1 MSVGSV
7 PRVSYVVGTYPQLTT
22 TFIDREIAALRE
34 KGADIAI
41 VSIRPPHG
49 PLSPEQEPI
58 RSRVRYLLP
67 ARARDVARAF
77 AFWLLRRPFALLA
90 ESVWLLTRPHHDAS
104 RMRSLA
110 YISAGLCA
118 AYRLRDR
125 RGVHVHAHFVDR
137 AATVAAIAARLL
149 GTTYSATAHAND
161 IYREPF
167 MLGEKVGRATFVA
180 TCTEYNR
187 AHLAGEVRPGDVSK
201 VICLY
206 HGLDLGRYRPAAGE
220 RADPPTLLA
229 VAQLKEKKGLR
240 YLVEACA
247 QLRDAGVAIRCEIVG
262 DGPLRP
268 ELAAQI
274 DELGVGDCVVLHG
287 ALPHEEV
294 LERYRAATAFVLPS
308 VVAADGDRDGIP
320 NVILE
325 AMAMELPVISTP
337 VSGIPEAV
345 RDGDTGMLV
354 QPHDSTGLV
363 DAITR
368 LLADPDRARQL
379 GRNGRRLVADRFD
392 VTANAERLLEQ
403 FGPMRAGTDGGDR

>member
-1 MSVGSV
+1 MSGEAPV
-7 PRVSYVVGTYPQLTT
+7 RVSYVVGTYPQLTT
-22 TFIDREIAALRE
+22 TFIDREIAALRAQ
-34 KGADIAI
+34 GADIVV

-58 RSRVRYLLP
+58 RRHVRYLLP

-77 AFWLLRRPFALLA
+77 AFWLLRRPFALIA
-90 ESVWLLTRPHHDAS
+90 EAAWLLTRPHRGAS

-110 YISAGLCA
+110 YVSAGVCA

-167 MLGEKVGRATFVA
+167 MLAEKVGRATFVS

-187 AHLAGEVRPGDVSK
+187 AHLANEVRLRDASR

-206 HGLDLGRYRPAAGE
+206 HGLDLARFQPGPPARTVPA
-220 RADPPTLLA
+220 TLLA

-247 QLRDAGVAIRCEIVG
+247 LLRDAGIAIRCEIVG
-262 DGPLRP
+262 EGPLRP
-268 ELAAQI
+268 ELEAQI
-274 DELGVGDCVVLHG
+274 AELGVGDSVALRG
-287 ALPHEEV
+287 ALSQEEV
-294 LERYRAATAFVLPS
+294 LGTYRAATAFVLPS

-325 AMAMELPVISTP
+325 AMAMELPVVSTP

-345 RDGDTGMLV
+345 RHEETGMLV
-354 QPHDSTGLV
+354 QPHDSA
-363 DAITR
+363 AIAEAVTR
-368 LLADPDRARQL
+368 LLNDPDRAAHL
-379 GRNGRRLVADRFD
+379 GRNGRRLVSERFD
-392 VTANAERLLEQ
+392 VARNAGRLLEL
-403 FGPMRAGTDGGDR
+403 FGS

>member
-1 MSVGSV
+1 MSGERSV
-7 PRVSYVVGTYPQLTT
+7 RVSYVVGTYPQLTT
-22 TFIDREIAALRE
+22 TFIDREIAALRAQ
-34 KGADIAI
+34 GADITV

-58 RSRVRYLLP
+58 RNAVRYLLP
-67 ARARDVARAF
+67 APARDVARAF
-77 AFWLLRRPFALLA
+77 GFWLLRRPIALLA
-90 ESVWLLTRPHHDAS
+90 ETAWLLTRPHRGAS

-110 YISAGLCA
+110 YVSAGVCA

-161 IYREPF
+161 IYRDPF
-167 MLGEKVGRATFVA
+167 MLAEKVARATFVA

-187 AHLAGEVRPGDVSK
+187 AYLAGEVRPADASRVM
-201 VICLY
+201 CLY
-206 HGLDLGRYRPAAGE
+206 HGLDLDRYWPAPGE

-247 QLRDAGVAIRCEIVG
+247 QLRDAGVAVRCEIVG
-262 DGPLRP
+262 EGPLRP
-268 ELAAQI
+268 ELEAQVA
-274 DELGVGDCVVLHG
+274 ELGVGDSVILRG

-294 LERYRAATAFVLPS
+294 LGRYRAATAFVLPS

-325 AMAMELPVISTP
+325 AMAMELPVVSTP

-345 RDGDTGMLV
+345 RDEETGMLV
-354 QPHDSTGLV
+354 QPHDAT
-363 DAITR
+363 AIASAVTR
-368 LLADPDRARQL
+368 LLADPGRAAQL
-379 GRNGRRLVADRFD
+379 GGNGRRLVTERFD
-392 VTANAERLLEQ
+392 VTRNAERLLEL
-403 FGPMRAGTDGGDR
+403 FGS